1 MCLFPHLVMNWRYQ
15 VIYDIVEGAFLYFV
29 HQMIFTHCD
38 RQMRQRETK
47 GESMTTEDKQPF
59 ATAAEEQMQET
70 PQVEGQVRGVQM
82 QGPAHPLKETNPQ
95 MLPPQWSYPTKPKH
109 KWKNIV
115 LFSLLALV
123 ISGLFGGV
131 SGYVWGQSSQTNKE
145 SQRFKRLERAKT
157 EANETK
163 VGFVTDKEKVIFT
176 WTLKD
181 LGLLSYT
188 NREGYG
194 LTADQIVEVYGL
206 ASSVEY
212 KKNEMDLTWD
222 NSKASEHQDLRMRFE
237 EVDGNYYLKN
247 VSVTDLDELYEHKNP
262 EDDDDSDDVS
272 SNRALTKK
280 EFRSLKKGNKQTGQG
295 GTSLSEFLKKHRKTV
310 EIGTERKITANGE
323 TFKST
328 RVVATVLCEVDGDF
342 KVLKFLAQPDGEFR
356 YIGTEL
362 N

>member
-1 MCLFPHLVMNWRYQ
+1 MYLFPHLVMNWRHQ
-15 VIYDIVEGAFLYFV
+15 LIYDIVEGAFLYFV

-38 RQMRQRETK
+38 RQMKQRESK

-59 ATAAEEQMQET
+59 AAAVEEQMQET
-70 PQVEGQVRGVQM
+70 PQVEGQVRGVQT
-82 QGPAHPLKETNPQ
+82 QGPAHPLEESNPQ
-95 MLPPQWSYPTKPKH
+95 MLPPQWSYPTKPKYN
-109 KWKNIV
+109 WKKLV
-115 LFSLLALV
+115 LLSLLALV
-123 ISGLFGGV
+123 ISGLLSGV
-131 SGYVWGQSSQTNKE
+131 SGYVWGQSSQTSKE

-176 WTLKD
+176 WTFKD

-212 KKNEMDLTWD
+212 KKNGMDLTWND
-222 NSKASEHQDLRMRFE
+222 SKATEHQNLRMRFE
-237 EVDGNYYLKN
+237 EVDGNYYLKS
-247 VSVTDLDELYEHKNP
+247 VSVTELDELYDHKNP
-262 EDDDDSDDVS
+262 EDDDSDDTS

-295 GTSLSEFLKKHRKTV
+295 GTSLSEFLKKYRKTV
-310 EIGTERKITANGE
+310 EIGTELKITSNGE

-328 RVVATVLCEVDGDF
+328 RVVATVLCEVEGDF

-356 YIGTEL
+356 YIGAEL

>member
-1 MCLFPHLVMNWRYQ
+1 MNWCHQ
-15 VIYDIVEGAFLYFV
+15 VIYDIVEGVFLYFV

-38 RQMRQRETK
+38 RQMRQRESK

-59 ATAAEEQMQET
+59 AAATEEQMEET
-70 PQVEGQVRGVQM
+70 PQVEGQVGGVQT
-82 QGPAHPLKETNPQ
+82 QGPAHPLEESNPQ

-109 KWKNIV
+109 NWKKLV

-123 ISGLFGGV
+123 ISGLLSGV
-131 SGYVWGQSSQTNKE
+131 GGYVWGQSSQTSKE

-176 WTLKD
+176 WTFKD

-212 KKNEMDLTWD
+212 KKNAMDLTWND
-222 NSKASEHQDLRMRFE
+222 SKATEHQNLRMRFE
-237 EVDGNYYLKN
+237 EVDGNYYLKS
-247 VSVTDLDELYEHKNP
+247 VSVTELDELYDHKNP
-262 EDDDDSDDVS
+262 EDDDSDDTS

-295 GTSLSEFLKKHRKTV
+295 GTSLSEFLKKYRKTV
-310 EIGTERKITANGE
+310 EIGTERKITSNGE

-328 RVVATVLCEVDGDF
+328 RVVATVLCEVEGDF

-356 YIGTEL
+356 YIGAEL

>member
-1 MCLFPHLVMNWRYQ
+1 
-15 VIYDIVEGAFLYFV
+15 
-29 HQMIFTHCD
+29 
-38 RQMRQRETK
+38 
-47 GESMTTEDKQPF
+47 MTTEDKHPF
-59 ATAAEEQMQET
+59 AAAAEEQMEET
-70 PQVEGQVRGVQM
+70 PQVEGQVGGVQT
-82 QGPAHPLKETNPQ
+82 QGPAHPLEESNPQ

-109 KWKNIV
+109 NWKKLV

-123 ISGLFGGV
+123 ISGLLSGV
-131 SGYVWGQSSQTNKE
+131 GGYVWGQSSQTSKE

-176 WTLKD
+176 WTFKD

-212 KKNEMDLTWD
+212 KKNAMDLTWND
-222 NSKASEHQDLRMRFE
+222 SKATEHQNLRMRFE
-237 EVDGNYYLKN
+237 EVDGNYYLKS
-247 VSVTDLDELYEHKNP
+247 VSVTELDELYDHKNP
-262 EDDDDSDDVS
+262 EDDDSDDTS

-295 GTSLSEFLKKHRKTV
+295 GTSLSEFLKKYRKTV
-310 EIGTERKITANGE
+310 EIGTERKITPNGE

-328 RVVATVLCEVDGDF
+328 RVVATVLCEVEGDF

-356 YIGTEL
+356 YIGAEL

>member
-1 MCLFPHLVMNWRYQ
+1 
-15 VIYDIVEGAFLYFV
+15 
-29 HQMIFTHCD
+29 MIFTHCD
-38 RQMRQRETK
+38 RQMRQRESK

-59 ATAAEEQMQET
+59 AAAAEEQMQET
-70 PQVEGQVRGVQM
+70 PQVEGQVGGVQT
-82 QGPAHPLKETNPQ
+82 QGPAHPLEESNPQ
-95 MLPPQWSYPTKPKH
+95 MLPPQWSYPTKPKY

-123 ISGLFGGV
+123 ISGLLSGV
-131 SGYVWGQSSQTNKE
+131 SGYVWGQSSQTSKE

-176 WTLKD
+176 WTFKD

-212 KKNEMDLTWD
+212 KKNAMDLTWND
-222 NSKASEHQDLRMRFE
+222 SKATEHQNLRMRFE
-237 EVDGNYYLKN
+237 EVDGNYYLKS
-247 VSVTDLDELYEHKNP
+247 VSVTELDELYAHKNP
-262 EDDDDSDDVS
+262 EDDDSDDTS

-295 GTSLSEFLKKHRKTV
+295 GTSLSEFLKKYRKTV
-310 EIGTERKITANGE
+310 EIGTERKITSNGE

-328 RVVATVLCEVDGDF
+328 RVVATVLCEVEGDF

-356 YIGTEL
+356 YIGAEL

>member
-1 MCLFPHLVMNWRYQ
+1 MNWRHQ
-15 VIYDIVEGAFLYFV
+15 MIYDIVEGAFLYFV

-38 RQMRQRETK
+38 RQMRQRESK

-59 ATAAEEQMQET
+59 AAAVEEQMQET
-70 PQVEGQVRGVQM
+70 PQVEGQVRGVQT
-82 QGPAHPLKETNPQ
+82 QGPAHPLEESNPQ
-95 MLPPQWSYPTKPKH
+95 MLPPQWSYPTKPKYN
-109 KWKNIV
+109 WKKLV

-123 ISGLFGGV
+123 ISGLLSGV
-131 SGYVWGQSSQTNKE
+131 SGYVWGQSSQTSKE

-176 WTLKD
+176 WTFKD

-212 KKNEMDLTWD
+212 KKNGMDLTWND
-222 NSKASEHQDLRMRFE
+222 SKATEHQNLRMRFE
-237 EVDGNYYLKN
+237 EVDGNYYLKS
-247 VSVTDLDELYEHKNP
+247 VSVTELDELYDHKNP
-262 EDDDDSDDVS
+262 EDDDSDDTS

-295 GTSLSEFLKKHRKTV
+295 GTSLSEFLKKYRKTV
-310 EIGTERKITANGE
+310 EIGTELKITSNGE

-328 RVVATVLCEVDGDF
+328 RVVATVLCEVEGDF

-356 YIGTEL
+356 YIGAEL

>member
-1 MCLFPHLVMNWRYQ
+1 
-15 VIYDIVEGAFLYFV
+15 
-29 HQMIFTHCD
+29 
-38 RQMRQRETK
+38 
-47 GESMTTEDKQPF
+47 MTTEDKQPF
-59 ATAAEEQMQET
+59 AAAAEEQMQET
-70 PQVEGQVRGVQM
+70 PQVEGQVGGVQT
-82 QGPAHPLKETNPQ
+82 QGPAHPLEESNPQ
-95 MLPPQWSYPTKPKH
+95 MLPPQWSYPTKPKY

-123 ISGLFGGV
+123 ISGLLSGV
-131 SGYVWGQSSQTNKE
+131 SGYVWGQSSQTSKE

-176 WTLKD
+176 WTFKD

-212 KKNEMDLTWD
+212 KKNAMDLTWND
-222 NSKASEHQDLRMRFE
+222 SKATEHQNLRMRFE
-237 EVDGNYYLKN
+237 EVDGNYYLKS
-247 VSVTDLDELYEHKNP
+247 VSVTELDELYDHKNP
-262 EDDDDSDDVS
+262 EDDDSDDTS

-295 GTSLSEFLKKHRKTV
+295 GTSLSEFLKKYRKTV
-310 EIGTERKITANGE
+310 EIGTERKITSNGE

-328 RVVATVLCEVDGDF
+328 RVVATVLCEVEGDF

-356 YIGTEL
+356 YIGAEL

>member
-1 MCLFPHLVMNWRYQ
+1 
-15 VIYDIVEGAFLYFV
+15 
-29 HQMIFTHCD
+29 
-38 RQMRQRETK
+38 
-47 GESMTTEDKQPF
+47 MTTEDKQPF
-59 ATAAEEQMQET
+59 AAATEEQMEET
-70 PQVEGQVRGVQM
+70 PQVEGQVGGVQT
-82 QGPAHPLKETNPQ
+82 QGPAHPLEESNPQ

-109 KWKNIV
+109 NWKKLV

-123 ISGLFGGV
+123 ISGLLSGV
-131 SGYVWGQSSQTNKE
+131 GGYVWGQSSQTSKE

-176 WTLKD
+176 WTFKD

-212 KKNEMDLTWD
+212 KKNAMDLTWND
-222 NSKASEHQDLRMRFE
+222 SKATEHQNLRMRFE
-237 EVDGNYYLKN
+237 EVDGNYYLKS
-247 VSVTDLDELYEHKNP
+247 VSVTELDELYDHKNP
-262 EDDDDSDDVS
+262 EDDDSDDTS

-295 GTSLSEFLKKHRKTV
+295 GTSLSEFLKKYRKTV
-310 EIGTERKITANGE
+310 EIGTERKITSNGE

-328 RVVATVLCEVDGDF
+328 RVVATVLCEVEGDF

-356 YIGTEL
+356 YIGAEL

>member
-1 MCLFPHLVMNWRYQ
+1 MNWRHQ
-15 VIYDIVEGAFLYFV
+15 VIYDIVEGVFLYFV

-38 RQMRQRETK
+38 RQMRQRESK
-47 GESMTTEDKQPF
+47 GESMTTEDKHPF
-59 ATAAEEQMQET
+59 AAAAEEQMEET
-70 PQVEGQVRGVQM
+70 PQVEGQVGGVQT
-82 QGPAHPLKETNPQ
+82 QGPAHPLEESNPQ

-109 KWKNIV
+109 NWKKLV

-123 ISGLFGGV
+123 ISGLLSGV
-131 SGYVWGQSSQTNKE
+131 GGYVWGQSSQTSKE

-176 WTLKD
+176 WTFKD

-212 KKNEMDLTWD
+212 KKNAMDLTWND
-222 NSKASEHQDLRMRFE
+222 SKATEHQNLRMRFE
-237 EVDGNYYLKN
+237 EVDGNYYLKS
-247 VSVTDLDELYEHKNP
+247 VSVTELDELYDHKNP
-262 EDDDDSDDVS
+262 EDDDSDDTS

-295 GTSLSEFLKKHRKTV
+295 GTSLSEFLKKYRKTV
-310 EIGTERKITANGE
+310 EIGTERKITPNGE

-328 RVVATVLCEVDGDF
+328 RVVATVLCEVEGDF

-356 YIGTEL
+356 YIGAEL

>member
-1 MCLFPHLVMNWRYQ
+1 
-15 VIYDIVEGAFLYFV
+15 
-29 HQMIFTHCD
+29 
-38 RQMRQRETK
+38 
-47 GESMTTEDKQPF
+47 MTTEDKQPF
-59 ATAAEEQMQET
+59 AAAAEEQMQET
-70 PQVEGQVRGVQM
+70 PQVEGQVGGVQT
-82 QGPAHPLKETNPQ
+82 QGPAHPLEESNPQ
-95 MLPPQWSYPTKPKH
+95 MLPPQWSYPTKPKY

-123 ISGLFGGV
+123 ISGLLSGV
-131 SGYVWGQSSQTNKE
+131 SGYVWGQSSQTSKE

-176 WTLKD
+176 WTFKD

-212 KKNEMDLTWD
+212 KKNAMDLTWND
-222 NSKASEHQDLRMRFE
+222 SKATEHQNLRMRFE
-237 EVDGNYYLKN
+237 EVDGNYYLKS
-247 VSVTDLDELYEHKNP
+247 VSVTELDELYAHKNP
-262 EDDDDSDDVS
+262 EDDDSDDTS

-295 GTSLSEFLKKHRKTV
+295 GTSLSEFLKKYRKTV
-310 EIGTERKITANGE
+310 EIGTERKITSNGE

-328 RVVATVLCEVDGDF
+328 RVVATVLCEVEGDF

-356 YIGTEL
+356 YIGAEL

>member
-1 MCLFPHLVMNWRYQ
+1 
-15 VIYDIVEGAFLYFV
+15 
-29 HQMIFTHCD
+29 MIFTHCD
-38 RQMRQRETK
+38 RQMRQRESK

-59 ATAAEEQMQET
+59 AAAVEEQMEET
-70 PQVEGQVRGVQM
+70 PQVEGQVGGVQT
-82 QGPAHPLKETNPQ
+82 QGPAHPLEESNPQ

-109 KWKNIV
+109 NWKKLV

-123 ISGLFGGV
+123 ISGLLSGV
-131 SGYVWGQSSQTNKE
+131 GGYVWGQSSQTSKE

-176 WTLKD
+176 WTFKD

-212 KKNEMDLTWD
+212 KKNAMDLTWND
-222 NSKASEHQDLRMRFE
+222 SKATEHQNLRMRFE
-237 EVDGNYYLKN
+237 EVDGNYYLKS
-247 VSVTDLDELYEHKNP
+247 VSVTELDELYDHKNP
-262 EDDDDSDDVS
+262 EDDDSDDTS

-295 GTSLSEFLKKHRKTV
+295 GTSLSEFLKKYRKTV
-310 EIGTERKITANGE
+310 EIGTERKITSNGE
-323 TFKST
+323 TFKYT
-328 RVVATVLCEVDGDF
+328 RVVATVLCEVEGDF

-356 YIGTEL
+356 YIGAEL

>member
-1 MCLFPHLVMNWRYQ
+1 MYLFPHLVMNWRHQ
-15 VIYDIVEGAFLYFV
+15 VIYDIVEGVFLYFV

-38 RQMRQRETK
+38 RQMRQRESK
-47 GESMTTEDKQPF
+47 GESMTTEDKHPF
-59 ATAAEEQMQET
+59 AAAAEEQMEET
-70 PQVEGQVRGVQM
+70 PQVEGQVGGVQT
-82 QGPAHPLKETNPQ
+82 QGPAHPLEESNPQ

-109 KWKNIV
+109 NWKKLV

-123 ISGLFGGV
+123 ISGLLSGV
-131 SGYVWGQSSQTNKE
+131 GGYVWGQSSQTSKE

-176 WTLKD
+176 WTFKD

-212 KKNEMDLTWD
+212 KKNAMDLTWND
-222 NSKASEHQDLRMRFE
+222 SKATEHQNLRMRFE
-237 EVDGNYYLKN
+237 EVDGNYYLKS
-247 VSVTDLDELYEHKNP
+247 VSVTELDELYDHKNP
-262 EDDDDSDDVS
+262 EDDDSDDTS

-295 GTSLSEFLKKHRKTV
+295 GTSLSEFLKKYRKTV
-310 EIGTERKITANGE
+310 EIGTERKITPNGE

-328 RVVATVLCEVDGDF
+328 RVVATVLCEVEGDF

-356 YIGTEL
+356 YIGAEL

>member
-1 MCLFPHLVMNWRYQ
+1 
-15 VIYDIVEGAFLYFV
+15 
-29 HQMIFTHCD
+29 
-38 RQMRQRETK
+38 
-47 GESMTTEDKQPF
+47 MTTEDKQPF
-59 ATAAEEQMQET
+59 AAAVEEQMQET
-70 PQVEGQVRGVQM
+70 PQVEGQVRGVQT
-82 QGPAHPLKETNPQ
+82 QGPAHPLEESNPQ
-95 MLPPQWSYPTKPKH
+95 MLPPQWSYPTKPKYN
-109 KWKNIV
+109 WKKLV
-115 LFSLLALV
+115 LLSLLALV
-123 ISGLFGGV
+123 ISGLLSGV
-131 SGYVWGQSSQTNKE
+131 SGYVWGQSSQTSKE

-176 WTLKD
+176 WTFKD

-212 KKNEMDLTWD
+212 KKNGMDLTWND
-222 NSKASEHQDLRMRFE
+222 SKATEHQNLRMRFE
-237 EVDGNYYLKN
+237 EVDGNYYLKS
-247 VSVTDLDELYEHKNP
+247 VSVTELDELYDHKNP
-262 EDDDDSDDVS
+262 EDDDSDDTS

-295 GTSLSEFLKKHRKTV
+295 GTSLSEFLKKYRKTV
-310 EIGTERKITANGE
+310 EIGTELKITSNGE

-328 RVVATVLCEVDGDF
+328 RVVATVLCEVEGDF

-356 YIGTEL
+356 YIGAEL

>member
-1 MCLFPHLVMNWRYQ
+1 
-15 VIYDIVEGAFLYFV
+15 
-29 HQMIFTHCD
+29 
-38 RQMRQRETK
+38 
-47 GESMTTEDKQPF
+47 MTTEDKQPF
-59 ATAAEEQMQET
+59 AAAVEEQMQET
-70 PQVEGQVRGVQM
+70 PQVEGQVRGVQT
-82 QGPAHPLKETNPQ
+82 QGPAHPLEESNPQ
-95 MLPPQWSYPTKPKH
+95 MLPPQWSYPTKPKYN
-109 KWKNIV
+109 WKKLV

-123 ISGLFGGV
+123 ISGLLSGV
-131 SGYVWGQSSQTNKE
+131 SGYVWGQSSQTSKE

-176 WTLKD
+176 WTFKD

-212 KKNEMDLTWD
+212 KKNAMDLTWND
-222 NSKASEHQDLRMRFE
+222 SKATEHQNLRMRFE
-237 EVDGNYYLKN
+237 EVDGNYYLKS
-247 VSVTDLDELYEHKNP
+247 VSVTELDELYDHKNP
-262 EDDDDSDDVS
+262 EDDDSDDTS

-295 GTSLSEFLKKHRKTV
+295 GTSLSEFLKKYRKTV
-310 EIGTERKITANGE
+310 EIGTELKITSNGE

-328 RVVATVLCEVDGDF
+328 RVVATVLCEVEGDF

-356 YIGTEL
+356 YIGAEL

>member
-1 MCLFPHLVMNWRYQ
+1 MNWRHQ

-38 RQMRQRETK
+38 RQMRQRESE

-59 ATAAEEQMQET
+59 AVPEEEQMQET
-70 PQVEGQVRGVQM
+70 PQVEGQVRGVQT
-82 QGPAHPLKETNPQ
+82 QGPAYPLEETNPQ
-95 MLPPQWSYPTKPKH
+95 MLPPEWSYPTKPKH

-123 ISGLFGGV
+123 ISGLLGGV
-131 SGYVWGQSSQTNKE
+131 SGYVWGQSSQTSKE

-163 VGFVTDKEKVIFT
+163 AGFVTDKEKVIFT
-176 WTLKD
+176 WTFKD

-212 KKNEMDLTWD
+212 KKNEMDLTWND
-222 NSKASEHQDLRMRFE
+222 SKASEHQELRMRFE

-262 EDDDDSDDVS
+262 EDD
-272 SNRALTKK
+272 
-280 EFRSLKKGNKQTGQG
+280 E
-295 GTSLSEFLKKHRKTV
+295 
-310 EIGTERKITANGE
+310 
-323 TFKST
+323 
-328 RVVATVLCEVDGDF
+328 
-342 KVLKFLAQPDGEFR
+342 
-356 YIGTEL
+356 
-362 N
+362 

>member
-1 MCLFPHLVMNWRYQ
+1 
-15 VIYDIVEGAFLYFV
+15 
-29 HQMIFTHCD
+29 
-38 RQMRQRETK
+38 
-47 GESMTTEDKQPF
+47 MTREDKQPF
-59 ATAAEEQMQET
+59 SVPEEPQMQET
-70 PQVEGQVRGVQM
+70 PQGEGQVRGVQM
-82 QGPAHPLKETNPQ
+82 QGPAYPFEETNPQ

-109 KWKNIV
+109 KWKKLV
-115 LFSLLALV
+115 LFSLLALA

-131 SGYVWGQSSQTNKE
+131 SGYIWGQTSQTSKE

-157 EANETK
+157 ETNETK
-163 VGFVTDKEKVIFT
+163 AGFVTDKEKVIFT
-176 WTLKD
+176 WTFKD

-212 KKNEMDLTWD
+212 KKNAMELTWND
-222 NSKASEHQDLRMRFE
+222 SKATEHQNLRMRFD
-237 EVDGNYYLKN
+237 EVDGNYYLKS
-247 VSVTDLDELYEHKNP
+247 VSVTELDELYEHKNL
-262 EDDDDSDDVS
+262 EDDDDSDDAS
-272 SNRALTKK
+272 SNRALTEK

-310 EIGTERKITANGE
+310 EIGTERKLTANGE

-356 YIGTEL
+356 YIGAEL

>member
-1 MCLFPHLVMNWRYQ
+1 MNWRYQ
-15 VIYDIVEGAFLYFV
+15 LIYDIVEGAFLYFV

-38 RQMRQRETK
+38 RQMRQRESK

-59 ATAAEEQMQET
+59 AAAVEEQMEET
-70 PQVEGQVRGVQM
+70 PQVEGQVGGVQT
-82 QGPAHPLKETNPQ
+82 QGPAHPLEESNPQ

-109 KWKNIV
+109 NWKKLV

-123 ISGLFGGV
+123 ISGLLSGV
-131 SGYVWGQSSQTNKE
+131 GGYVWGQSSQTSKE

-176 WTLKD
+176 WTFKD

-212 KKNEMDLTWD
+212 KKNAMDLTWND
-222 NSKASEHQDLRMRFE
+222 SKATEHQNLRMRFE
-237 EVDGNYYLKN
+237 EVDGNYYLKS
-247 VSVTDLDELYEHKNP
+247 VSVTELDELYAHKNP
-262 EDDDDSDDVS
+262 EDDDSDDTS
-272 SNRALTKK
+272 SNRSLTNK

-295 GTSLSEFLKKHRKTV
+295 GTSLSEFLKKYRKTV
-310 EIGTERKITANGE
+310 EIGTERKITSNGE

-328 RVVATVLCEVDGDF
+328 RVVATVLCEVEGDF

-356 YIGTEL
+356 YIGAEL

>member
-1 MCLFPHLVMNWRYQ
+1 
-15 VIYDIVEGAFLYFV
+15 
-29 HQMIFTHCD
+29 
-38 RQMRQRETK
+38 
-47 GESMTTEDKQPF
+47 MTREDKQPF
-59 ATAAEEQMQET
+59 AVPEEPQMQET
-70 PQVEGQVRGVQM
+70 PQVEGQVRGVQA
-82 QGPAHPLKETNPQ
+82 QGPAYPFEETNPQ
-95 MLPPQWSYPTKPKH
+95 MLPPQWSYPTKPKL

-123 ISGLFGGV
+123 ISGLLGGI
-131 SGYVWGQSSQTNKE
+131 SGYFWGQSSQTSKE
-145 SQRFKRLERAKT
+145 LQRFKRLERAKT

-176 WTLKD
+176 WTFKD

-222 NSKASEHQDLRMRFE
+222 NSKASEHQELRMRFD

-247 VSVTDLDELYEHKNP
+247 VSVTDLDELHDHTNP
-262 EDDDDSDDVS
+262 EDDEDSEDTASDRS
-272 SNRALTKK
+272 LTNK

-295 GTSLSEFLKKHRKTV
+295 GTSLSEFLKKHRQTV
-310 EIGTERKITANGE
+310 EIGTERKITPNGE

-356 YIGTEL
+356 YIGAEL

>member
-1 MCLFPHLVMNWRYQ
+1 MYLFPYLVMNWRHQ
-15 VIYDIVEGAFLYFV
+15 LIYDIVEGAFLYFV

-38 RQMRQRETK
+38 RQMRQRESK

-59 ATAAEEQMQET
+59 AAAVEEQMQET
-70 PQVEGQVRGVQM
+70 PQVEGQVRGVQT
-82 QGPAHPLKETNPQ
+82 QGPAHPLEESNPQ
-95 MLPPQWSYPTKPKH
+95 MLPPQWSYPTKPKYN
-109 KWKNIV
+109 WKKLV

-123 ISGLFGGV
+123 ISGLLSGV
-131 SGYVWGQSSQTNKE
+131 SGYVWGQSSQTSKE

-176 WTLKD
+176 WTFKD

-212 KKNEMDLTWD
+212 KKNGMDLTWND
-222 NSKASEHQDLRMRFE
+222 SKATEHQNLRMRFE
-237 EVDGNYYLKN
+237 EVDGNYYLKS
-247 VSVTDLDELYEHKNP
+247 VSVTELDELYDHKNP
-262 EDDDDSDDVS
+262 EDDDSDDTS

-295 GTSLSEFLKKHRKTV
+295 GTSLSEFLKKYRKTV
-310 EIGTERKITANGE
+310 EIGTELKITSNGE

-328 RVVATVLCEVDGDF
+328 RVVATVLCEVEGDF

-356 YIGTEL
+356 YIGAEL

>member
-1 MCLFPHLVMNWRYQ
+1 MNWRHQ

-38 RQMRQRETK
+38 RQMRQRESK

-59 ATAAEEQMQET
+59 AAAAEEQTQET

-82 QGPAHPLKETNPQ
+82 QGPAHPYEEINTQ

-109 KWKNIV
+109 KWKELV

-123 ISGLFGGV
+123 ISGLLGGV
-131 SGYVWGQSSQTNKE
+131 SGYIWGQSSQTSKE

-176 WTLKD
+176 WTFKD

-206 ASSVEY
+206 ASSVDY
-212 KKNEMDLTWD
+212 KKNAMELIWND
-222 NSKASEHQDLRMRFE
+222 SKASEHQNLRMRFD
-237 EVDGNYYLKN
+237 EVDGNYYLKS
-247 VSVTDLDELYEHKNP
+247 VSVTELDELDEHKNP
-262 EDDDDSDDVS
+262 EDDDSDDTS
-272 SNRALTKK
+272 SDRPLTKK

-310 EIGTERKITANGE
+310 EIGTERKITSNGE

-328 RVVATVLCEVDGDF
+328 RVVATVLCEVEGDF

-356 YIGTEL
+356 YIGAEL
-362 N
+362 Y

>member
-1 MCLFPHLVMNWRYQ
+1 MNWRHQ
-15 VIYDIVEGAFLYFV
+15 LIYDIVEGAFLYFV

-38 RQMRQRETK
+38 RQMRQRESK

-59 ATAAEEQMQET
+59 AAAVEEQMEET
-70 PQVEGQVRGVQM
+70 PQVEGQVGGVQT
-82 QGPAHPLKETNPQ
+82 QGPAHPLEESNPQ

-109 KWKNIV
+109 NWKKLV

-123 ISGLFGGV
+123 ISGLLSGV
-131 SGYVWGQSSQTNKE
+131 GGYVWGQSSQTSKE

-176 WTLKD
+176 WTFKD

-212 KKNEMDLTWD
+212 KKNAMDLTWND
-222 NSKASEHQDLRMRFE
+222 SKATEHQNLRMRFE
-237 EVDGNYYLKN
+237 EVDGNYYLKS
-247 VSVTDLDELYEHKNP
+247 VSVTELDELYDHKNP
-262 EDDDDSDDVS
+262 EDDDSDDTS

-295 GTSLSEFLKKHRKTV
+295 GTSLSEFLKKYRKTV
-310 EIGTERKITANGE
+310 EIGTEHKITSNGE

-328 RVVATVLCEVDGDF
+328 RVVATVLCEVEGDF

-356 YIGTEL
+356 YIGAEL
-362 N
+362 Y